1 MKKLLSLFLVL
12 ALAFSLCVGVLAE
25 EPAGELAGEIV
36 ILHTNDVH
44 GAISSYAKVAA
55 LKAEYEAKGAEVLLM
70 DAGDYIQ
77 GEPYVS
83 VSQGETAI
91 RLMNYVGYDVATI
104 GNHEFDYGYEN
115 LAELAAAAEFPII
128 AANVMY
134 NGKTAFEANKVFE
147 LESGVKVG
155 VFGLSTP

>member
-91 RLMNYVGYDVATI
+91 RLMNYAVSYTHLTLPTKRIV
-104 GNHEFDYGYEN
+104 
-115 LAELAAAAEFPII
+115 
-128 AANVMY
+128 
-134 NGKTAFEANKVFE
+134 
-147 LESGVKVG
+147 
-155 VFGLSTP
+155 